1 MNHELWLEPDGCQT
15 FCLAGSHGED
25 ARGLLEPMSKLI
37 WQVEASSYFEAMSKY
52 YSYMDWGD
60 YTTDFPEHDKT
71 SYKDL
76 GWE

>member
-15 FCLAGSHGED
+15 FCLAGPYGEG

-52 YSYMDWGD
+52 YLNR
-60 YTTDFPEHDKT
+60 P
-71 SYKDL
+71 
-76 GWE
+76 

>member
-15 FCLAGSHGED
+15 FCLAGPQGEG
-25 ARGLLEPMSKLI
+25 ARNLLEPGSILT

-52 YSYMDWGD
+52 YSYMGWGD
-60 YTTDFPEHDKT
+60 YTTDFPEQDKT
-71 SYKDL
+71 SYKDR